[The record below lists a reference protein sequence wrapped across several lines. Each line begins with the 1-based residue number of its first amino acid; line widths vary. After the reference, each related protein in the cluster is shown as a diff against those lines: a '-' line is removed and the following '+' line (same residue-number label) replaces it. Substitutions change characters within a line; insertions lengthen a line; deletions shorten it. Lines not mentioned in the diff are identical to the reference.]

1 MIEKSAFGSNQI
13 YGKLYTTDLV
23 IYPDGRVS
31 ENWWRHHGHRLS
43 LEDIEALILAKP
55 DVIVIGTGV
64 YGRMLPNPGLE
75 KNLTDQGIEL
85 VLAPTGEAVSHFNRL
100 QSSRKTG
107 AGFHLT
113 C

>member
-1 MIEKSAFGSNQI
+1 MIEKSAFGSIQI
-13 YGKLYTTDLV
+13 DGKMYTTDII

-31 ENWWRHHGHRLS
+31 ENWWRRHGHRLR
-43 LEDIEALILAKP
+43 LEDIDNLILAKP

-64 YGRMLPNPGLE
+64 YGRMLPDPSLE
-75 KNLTDQGIEL
+75 KELSDQGIEL
-85 VLAPTGEAVSHFNRL
+85 VLAPTDEAVSRFNRL
-100 QSSRKTG
+100 RPSRRTG

>member
-1 MIEKSAFGSNQI
+1 MIEQSAFGSIQI
-13 YGKLYTTDLV
+13 EGKNYTTDII

-31 ENWWRHHGHRLS
+31 DNWWRRHGHLLR
-43 LEDIEALILAKP
+43 LEDIENLILAKP

-64 YGRMLPNPGLE
+64 YGRMLPESGLE
-75 KNLTDQGIEL
+75 KSVTDRGIEL
-85 VLAPTGEAVSHFNRL
+85 VLAPTGDAVSRFNRL